1 MRKTA
6 MTLLGEIRYNALMEG
21 EEMALG
27 HTAPGIG
34 RVRINPA
41 RCQGDVRP
49 VLRHIPEHLP
59 AFEGLHLPKV
69 LERLCQERRGLI
81 LVTGITG
88 SGKSTTLAAMLDYMN
103 RTRNDHIVTIEDPV
117 EFVHEDKKCVISQR
131 EIGQDS
137 TSFAQA
143 LRAAL
148 RQDPDIILVG
158 EMRDAETMEVAL
170 HAAETGHLVLST
182 LHTLNATETIN
193 RIISIFP
200 PHQEDQIRAQLSAVI
215 QGVVSQRLV
224 VRADGKGR
232 VPAVEV
238 MIMTGLVRESIR
250 EKAKTPQ
257 IPTVIA
263 AGQAQYGMQTFDQSL
278 LGLYREELDA
288 KAAKLAAFELLAR
301 KAWSARELISRLKR
315 RGAPDEI
322 ARAVVAELTTRGYVD
337 DVSFARFWAESRARG
352 RRIGSRRLRQ
362 ELLQKGI
369 PRDLA
374 AAAVAAAFEEA
385 SEAERCLEAGR
396 RRLPALLRRD
406 GERAAPRLRDY
417 LLRRGYPPSQVMRT
431 VAALTGAHPDGPD
444 EAS

>member
-1 MRKTA
+1 MDLQHLLTECVKRNASDLHLKAGSRPIVRVHGHLESQDDLPAVTRDFMRKSA
-6 MTLLGEIRYNALMEG
+6 MNMLGEIRYNALMEG
-21 EEMALG
+21 EEMDLA
-27 HTAPGIG
+27 HTVPGTG
-34 RVRINPA
+34 RFRINLFL
-41 RCQGDVRP
+41 CQGDVRA
-49 VLRHIPEHLP
+49 VLRHIPEHIP

-69 LERLCQERRGLI
+69 LERLSQERRGLI

-103 RTRNDHIVTIEDPV
+103 RSSNDHIVTIEDPV

-200 PHQEDQIRAQLSAVI
+200 PHQEDQIRAQLSAVV

-238 MIMTGLVRESIR
+238 MIMTGLVRECIR

-257 IPTVIA
+257 IPNVIA
-263 AGQAQYGMQTFDQSL
+263 SGQAQYGMQTFDQSL
-278 LGLYREELDA
+278 LGLYREEFITYETARDA
-288 KAAKLAAFELLAR
+288 ATNPDDFD
-301 KAWSARELISRLKR
+301 LK
-315 RGAPDEI
+315 
-322 ARAVVAELTTRGYVD
+322 V
-337 DVSFARFWAESRARG
+337 
-352 RRIGSRRLRQ
+352 
-362 ELLQKGI
+362 KGI
-369 PRDLA
+369 FSTGEMTWDTNSGGFVGKNASPAGATSSKSSLKPPP
-374 AAAVAAAFEEA
+374 AVAK
-385 SEAERCLEAGR
+385 
-396 RRLPALLRRD
+396 
-406 GERAAPRLRDY
+406 RA
-417 LLRRGYPPSQVMRT
+417 
-431 VAALTGAHPDGPD
+431 
-444 EAS
+444 

>member
-1 MRKTA
+1 VDFLQLLTECVKRSASDLHLKSGSRPILRVHGHLETQDDLPPVTRDFMRKTA
-6 MTLLGEIRYNALMEG
+6 MNMLGELRYNALMEG
-21 EEMALG
+21 EEMDLG

-34 RVRINPA
+34 RFRINLFL
-41 RCQGDVRP
+41 CQGDVRA
-49 VLRHIPEHLP
+49 VLRHIPEHIP

-143 LRAAL
+143 LRAL

-158 EMRDAETMEVAL
+158 EMRDAETMEVAIN
-170 HAAETGHLVLST
+170 AAETGHLVLST

-278 LGLYREELDA
+278 LGLYREELVTYETARDA
-288 KAAKLAAFELLAR
+288 ATNPDDFD
-301 KAWSARELISRLKR
+301 LK
-315 RGAPDEI
+315 
-322 ARAVVAELTTRGYVD
+322 V
-337 DVSFARFWAESRARG
+337 
-352 RRIGSRRLRQ
+352 
-362 ELLQKGI
+362 KGI
-369 PRDLA
+369 
-374 AAAVAAAFEEA
+374 F
-385 SEAERCLEAGR
+385 ST
-396 RRLPALLRRD
+396 
-406 GERAAPRLRDY
+406 GEMTWDSSSGGFVGEQAAPKPGVL
-417 LLRRGYPPSQVMRT
+417 GKPSAMAKPPG
-431 VAALTGAHPDGPD
+431 VAKRA
-444 EAS
+444 

>member
-1 MRKTA
+1 LRVHGHLETQDDLPPVTRDFMRKTA
-6 MTLLGEIRYNALMEG
+6 MNMLGELRYNALMEG
-21 EEMALG
+21 EEMDLG

-34 RVRINPA
+34 RFRINLFL
-41 RCQGDVRP
+41 CQGDVRA
-49 VLRHIPEHLP
+49 VLRHIPEHIP

-158 EMRDAETMEVAL
+158 EMRDAETMEVAIN
-170 HAAETGHLVLST
+170 AAETGHLVLST

-215 QGVVSQRLV
+215 QGVVSQRWSS
-224 VRADGKGR
+224 A
-232 VPAVEV
+232 
-238 MIMTGLVRESIR
+238 
-250 EKAKTPQ
+250 
-257 IPTVIA
+257 PTA
-263 AGQAQYGMQTFDQSL
+263 
-278 LGLYREELDA
+278 RDA
-288 KAAKLAAFELLAR
+288 
-301 KAWSARELISRLKR
+301 
-315 RGAPDEI
+315 
-322 ARAVVAELTTRGYVD
+322 
-337 DVSFARFWAESRARG
+337 
-352 RRIGSRRLRQ
+352 
-362 ELLQKGI
+362 
-369 PRDLA
+369 
-374 AAAVAAAFEEA
+374 
-385 SEAERCLEAGR
+385 C
-396 RRLPALLRRD
+396 
-406 GERAAPRLRDY
+406 
-417 LLRRGYPPSQVMRT
+417 PPSR
-431 VAALTGAHPDGPD
+431 
-444 EAS
+444 

>member
-1 MRKTA
+1 MDFHQLLTECVKRSASDLHLKSGSRPIVRVHGHLETQDDLPAVTRDFMRKTA

-21 EEMALG
+21 EEMDLA
-27 HTAPGIG
+27 HAVPSVG
-34 RVRINPA
+34 RFRINVFL
-41 RCQGDVRP
+41 CQGDVRA
-49 VLRHIPEHLP
+49 VLRHIPERIP
-59 AFEGLHLPKV
+59 GFEELHLPKV
-69 LERLCQERRGLI
+69 LERLCLERRGMV

-88 SGKSTTLAAMLDYMN
+88 SGKTTTLAAMLDFMN
-103 RTRNDHIVTIEDPV
+103 RRRNDHIVTIEDPV

-182 LHTLNATETIN
+182 LHTLNATETVN

-238 MIMTGLVRESIR
+238 MMMTGLIRESIR
-250 EKAKTPQ
+250 ERAKTPQ

-263 AGQAQYGMQTFDQSL
+263 SGQAQYGMQTFDQSL
-278 LGLYREELDA
+278 LGLYRQELVTYETARDA
-288 KAAKLAAFELLAR
+288 ATNPDDFD
-301 KAWSARELISRLKR
+301 LKVKGIFSTGEMTWDASSPGFV
-315 RGAPDEI
+315 GAPS
-322 ARAVVAELTTRGYVD
+322 V
-337 DVSFARFWAESRARG
+337 
-352 RRIGSRRLRQ
+352 LRQ
-362 ELLQKGI
+362 PGSAK
-369 PRDLA
+369 
-374 AAAVAAAFEEA
+374 
-385 SEAERCLEAGR
+385 
-396 RRLPALLRRD
+396 
-406 GERAAPRLRDY
+406 RA
-417 LLRRGYPPSQVMRT
+417 
-431 VAALTGAHPDGPD
+431 
-444 EAS
+444 

>member
-1 MRKTA
+1 VDFLQLLTECVKRSASDLHLKSGSRPILRVHGHLETQDDLPPVTRDFMRKTA
-6 MTLLGEIRYNALMEG
+6 MNMLGELRYNALMEG
-21 EEMALG
+21 EEMDLG

-34 RVRINPA
+34 RFRINLFL
-41 RCQGDVRP
+41 CQGDVRA
-49 VLRHIPEHLP
+49 VLRHIPEHIP

-69 LERLCQERRGLI
+69 LERLSQERRGLI

-158 EMRDAETMEVAL
+158 EMRDAETMEVAIN
-170 HAAETGHLVLST
+170 AAETGHLVLST

-257 IPTVIA
+257 ISTVIA

-278 LGLYREELDA
+278 LGLYREELVTYETARDA
-288 KAAKLAAFELLAR
+288 ATNPDDFD
-301 KAWSARELISRLKR
+301 LK
-315 RGAPDEI
+315 
-322 ARAVVAELTTRGYVD
+322 V
-337 DVSFARFWAESRARG
+337 
-352 RRIGSRRLRQ
+352 
-362 ELLQKGI
+362 KGI
-369 PRDLA
+369 FSTGEMTWDSSSDGLSGEQA
-374 AAAVAAAFEEA
+374 
-385 SEAERCLEAGR
+385 AGR
-396 RRLPALLRRD
+396 PAGAKSVLTKPP
-406 GERAAPRLRDY
+406 GVAKRA
-417 LLRRGYPPSQVMRT
+417 
-431 VAALTGAHPDGPD
+431 
-444 EAS
+444 

>member
-1 MRKTA
+1 
-6 MTLLGEIRYNALMEG
+6 
-21 EEMALG
+21 
-27 HTAPGIG
+27 
-34 RVRINPA
+34 
-41 RCQGDVRP
+41 
-49 VLRHIPEHLP
+49 
-59 AFEGLHLPKV
+59 V
-69 LERLCQERRGLI
+69 LERLSQERRGLI

-158 EMRDAETMEVAL
+158 EMRDAETMEVAIN
-170 HAAETGHLVLST
+170 AAETGHLVLST

-250 EKAKTPQ
+250 ERAKTPQ
-257 IPTVIA
+257 ISTVIA

-278 LGLYREELDA
+278 LGLYREELVTYETARDA
-288 KAAKLAAFELLAR
+288 ATNPDDFD
-301 KAWSARELISRLKR
+301 LK
-315 RGAPDEI
+315 
-322 ARAVVAELTTRGYVD
+322 V
-337 DVSFARFWAESRARG
+337 
-352 RRIGSRRLRQ
+352 
-362 ELLQKGI
+362 KGI
-369 PRDLA
+369 FSTGEMTWDSSRDGLGG
-374 AAAVAAAFEEA
+374 EA
-385 SEAERCLEAGR
+385 SKPAGAKSV
-396 RRLPALLRRD
+396 LTKPPGVAK
-406 GERAAPRLRDY
+406 RA
-417 LLRRGYPPSQVMRT
+417 
-431 VAALTGAHPDGPD
+431 
-444 EAS
+444 